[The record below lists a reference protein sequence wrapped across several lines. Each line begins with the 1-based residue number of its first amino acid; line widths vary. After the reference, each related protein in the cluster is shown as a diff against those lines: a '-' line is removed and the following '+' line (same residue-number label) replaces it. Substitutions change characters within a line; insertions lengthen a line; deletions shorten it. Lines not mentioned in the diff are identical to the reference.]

1 MINQVREAYDIAD
14 RAYPP
19 LEKWLGTERATK
31 LRDLVQERLDNGR
44 PIIMVYG
51 IYNAGKSTLL
61 NALAGEEK
69 ATVSNRPETSEVI
82 PYRWRDFELLDT
94 PGIDAPQDHEAIS
107 REQLAVADAVIFVLD
122 STSTFE
128 ETRVYDEIV
137 DILAKG
143 KRTIM
148 VINNKSGLV
157 HGQPEIERIYDK
169 VLQNVETFCRERGM
183 DEALWRDM
191 PFHLV
196 NAREALKGK
205 VEGKQPLIDDS
216 GIENLEHKLDQVLAE
231 TGLRD
236 VINTV
241 GTRLV
246 AEIKNALEE
255 ANRTDNNE
263 ARPVEEQ
270 GVALTTTRAAVTN
283 TIAQELNRCARRIEN
298 GIVDAHGKGEMAVR
312 ALLEDVGAHLAN
324 VHEVQ
329 FVEAKRSL
337 AGHDLPLELPGSL
350 NLSPNSDGILD
361 EVESP
366 ESSDGGSRFSDEAK
380 STIAKMA
387 GQPQVVSEVT
397 KTATRQGLEL
407 AKRSAPE
414 LMKGIGAKTMARW
427 AATTARTASWAA
439 AALPFIIDLY
449 EAKREDDAARDAAMR
464 EAKRKEDWASET
476 AEHWLREYKQ
486 GSAELV
492 DRTFHPAETELRMR
506 RDSLAEVERSRI
518 ADQQCL
524 LKLKDRAEAL
534 LLR

>member
-14 RAYPP
+14 KAYPP

-31 LRDLVQERLDNGR
+31 LHDLVQERLDNGR

-69 ATVSNRPETSEVI
+69 ATVSNRPETSEVT

-107 REQLAVADAVIFVLD
+107 REQLEVADAVIFVLD
-122 STSTFE
+122 SISTFE
-128 ETRVYDEIV
+128 ETRVYEELV
-137 DILAKG
+137 DIMAMG

-148 VINNKSGLV
+148 VINNKTGLT
-157 HGQPEIERIYDK
+157 HEQPEIHRIYDK
-169 VLQNVETFCRERGM
+169 VLQNVETFCRER
-183 DEALWRDM
+183 DIEESLWREV
-191 PFHLV
+191 PFLLV

-205 VEGKQPLIDDS
+205 IEGKQPLVDDS

-255 ANRTDNNE
+255 ADRTDDSE
-263 ARPVEEQ
+263 ARRVEEQ
-270 GVALTTTRAAVTN
+270 GVALTTTRAAATN
-283 TIAQELNRCARRIEN
+283 TIAKEMNRCAHHIAN

-312 ALLEDVGAHLAN
+312 ALLDHAGARLAN

-329 FVEAKRSL
+329 FIEAKRLL
-337 AGHDLPLELPGSL
+337 AGHDLPLELPGPL
-350 NLSPNSDGILD
+350 NMSPNADGIVD
-361 EVESP
+361 EAESR
-366 ESSDGGSRFSDEAK
+366 ESNDGGSRFSDTAK
-380 STIAKMA
+380 STIGGIA
-387 GQPQVVSEVT
+387 GQPQVVSRVT
-397 KTATRQGLEL
+397 ETAAKQGLEL
-407 AKRSAPE
+407 VKRSAPE
-414 LMKGIGAKTMARW
+414 LMKGIGPVTMAKW
-427 AATTARTASWAA
+427 AATSARTVST
-439 AALPFIIDLY
+439 ALVVLPIIIDLY
-449 EAKREDDAARDAAMR
+449 RAKAEDDAARR

-476 AEHWLREYKQ
+476 AEHWLLECKR

-492 DRTFHPAETELRMR
+492 DRTFHSAKTELRR
-506 RDSLAEVERSRI
+506 RKDSLAEVEHSRI
-518 ADQQCL
+518 ADLQCL
-524 LKLKDRAEAL
+524 LELKDRAEGL
-534 LLR
+534 LLS